1 LTYLEAASPPPP
13 ESAGIHA
20 DVFMKT
26 DMERAQEDNNL
37 SFAALLRGYAW
48 RAGMTVEQ
56 LSEIADTPFDTV
68 RNWVQGKARPRTWQD
83 VVRLARALVLT
94 AGSLAAALRQ
104 SPSSS
109 SLG

>member
-1 LTYLEAASPPPP
+1 
-13 ESAGIHA
+13 
-20 DVFMKT
+20 
-26 DMERAQEDNNL
+26 
-37 SFAALLRGYAW
+37 
-48 RAGMTVEQ
+48 MTVEQ